1 MLLKIG
7 KKLRQGLLLVSCLFL
22 MPVSASSALA
32 GPGDAGMGEGAK
44 IEITGITAPD
54 KVDEGKDGYSLG
66 FSFEIS
72 IAQTGQGFQ
81 AGQEV
86 SVSSNIGELF
96 SADWEGEELSHIP
109 FEEKGEVM
117 AYVSVGEDQITFTFA
132 EAAEST
138 VWALEGSVVLP
149 SIFTAKDVG
158 AAEGNPVEEDLQIGT
173 ETKPISFQQ
182 PLPPSSGN
190 NMDLV
195 DVDSFWKN
203 GWPIAQ
209 STGAVITMEANPIG
223 SLDLYG
229 STTCSDTVSGEKRAP
244 EVHRNLLVRDE
255 IPEKGFIDLGSI
267 EIYAA
272 VPTLAQ
278 SEEDYYDEWHKYS
291 IPAGTYY
298 AKRSGTMRY
307 DIKEK
312 MTELTQ
318 EEDETEEAF
327 TERIKAQPLSWGI
340 YRTGQKDEIFLCNFG
355 TVGDPDDNNGI
366 LYKDLEGRGAEYAK
380 NYPQIFGDDGV
391 TGGNVVSYYIEFDTY
406 YPDIVGSKKVS
417 NSASW
422 SADGEKG
429 WGNSA
434 EYVINNGGGTG
445 VARRN
450 ELILRLVDEDDPTL
464 PIAGA
469 DFKVQIKSE
478 NGTWK
483 DTLLSGQTDENGR
496 ISFSPFTEGS
506 YRLVQTSSA
515 EGYIYNNKTYGD
527 GENDKVNK
535 VTSIGEFEITGGEYV
550 GFGTVVTNW
559 REYRAVYEF
568 VSGTAGAELP
578 ASVKELLPQDPNA
591 YRMGSSVPL
600 SMPGKES
607 VSGPKS
613 PSDPTPGIWSFQGY
627 QGYQGWGE
635 GPVIVSKD
643 TLTEREGER
652 VVLFTGVWTWTADPA
667 GTSGGGAGGSGPLGR
682 GIGGCRGRNHSPPSP
697 SRQTCK
703 ERAENGKHGKIEI
716 VPGHKVFPDKRCS
729 RASSYMAASRR
740 RICCPAQGSVFSKR
754 IPDFFRQGFSAI
766 FAYRKGFRRYLLI
779 EKIFGRICA

>member
-44 IEITGITAPD
+44 IEITDITAPD

-86 SVSSNIGELF
+86 SVSSNIGKLF

-109 FEEKGEVM
+109 FEAEGEVM

-132 EAAEST
+132 EAAEDT
-138 VWALEGSVVLP
+138 VWKLNGTVSLP

-158 AAEGNPVEEDLQIGT
+158 AAEGNPVEKKLQIGT

-209 STGAVITMEANPIG
+209 STGAVIMMEVNPIG
-223 SLDLYG
+223 SLNLYG
-229 STTCSDTVSGEKRAP
+229 STTYSDTVSGEKRAP
-244 EVHRNLLVRDE
+244 EVNRNLLVRDA
-255 IPEKGFIDLGSI
+255 IPEKGFIDLESI

-272 VPTLAQ
+272 VPTLAR

-307 DIKEK
+307 DIKEE

-327 TERIKAQPLSWGI
+327 TKRIKARPLSWGI

-366 LYKDLEGRGAEYAK
+366 LYKGLEGRGAEYAED
-380 NYPQIFGDDGV
+380 YPQIFGDDGV

-406 YPDIVGSKKVS
+406 YPDIVGSKKAS
-417 NSASW
+417 NYASW
-422 SADGEKG
+422 SADREKG
-429 WGNSA
+429 WGNPA

-469 DFKVQIKSE
+469 DFKVQIKGE

-483 DTLLSGQTDENGR
+483 DTLLSGQTDENG
-496 ISFSPFTEGS
+496 
-506 YRLVQTSSA
+506 V
-515 EGYIYNNKTYGD
+515 
-527 GENDKVNK
+527 
-535 VTSIGEFEITGGEYV
+535 
-550 GFGTVVTNW
+550 
-559 REYRAVYEF
+559 
-568 VSGTAGAELP
+568 
-578 ASVKELLPQDPNA
+578 
-591 YRMGSSVPL
+591 
-600 SMPGKES
+600 
-607 VSGPKS
+607 
-613 PSDPTPGIWSFQGY
+613 
-627 QGYQGWGE
+627 
-635 GPVIVSKD
+635 
-643 TLTEREGER
+643 
-652 VVLFTGVWTWTADPA
+652 
-667 GTSGGGAGGSGPLGR
+667 
-682 GIGGCRGRNHSPPSP
+682 
-697 SRQTCK
+697 
-703 ERAENGKHGKIEI
+703 
-716 VPGHKVFPDKRCS
+716 
-729 RASSYMAASRR
+729 
-740 RICCPAQGSVFSKR
+740 
-754 IPDFFRQGFSAI
+754 
-766 FAYRKGFRRYLLI
+766 
-779 EKIFGRICA
+779 